1 MTTSDFR
8 QQIFTFYWQNKRS
21 FPWRETT
28 DPYAITVSEIMLQQT
43 QTDRVV
49 PKYLAFLSVFPTWEA
64 LAKGSVAEVLVLWQG
79 LGYNRRALALK
90 RMAEVV
96 VKEYAG
102 SLPPDRKKLEAL
114 PGIGP
119 YTAGAILAFAFNQP
133 VVCIETNI
141 RRVFIHYFFPKQA
154 VVHDS
159 QLLPLITETLDL
171 ENPREWYYALMDYG
185 AKLAKE
191 LPNPNRRSAHYTKQ
205 STFEGS
211 NRQVRGAIIRALTQS
226 GKLSREHLYEKVG
239 KNPQTVDRILER
251 LGEEGFLSFHEENV
265 ALISQ

>member
-49 PKYLAFLSVFPTWEA
+49 PKYLAFLRVFPTWQS
-64 LAKGSVAEVLVLWQG
+64 LAKGSVAEVLTLWQG

-96 VKEYAG
+96 TAQYGGV
-102 SLPPDRKKLEAL
+102 LPQERDKLEGL

-141 RRVFIHYFFPKQA
+141 RRVFIHHFFPKEA
-154 VVHDS
+154 SVHDR
-159 QLLPLITETLDL
+159 QLLPLIVETID
-171 ENPREWYYALMDYG
+171 EVNPREWYYALMDYG
-185 AKLAKE
+185 AKLAKD
-191 LPNPNRRSAHYTKQ
+191 LPNPNRRSAHYAKQ

-211 NRQVRGAIIRALTQS
+211 NRQARGAIIRSLTKI
-226 GKLSREHLYEKVG
+226 GKISREHLYEKVG
-239 KNPQTVDRILER
+239 KNPQSIDAILEQLR
-251 LGEEGFLSFHEENV
+251 KEGFLSFHEDQVE
-265 ALISQ
+265 LISQ